1 MLQKILKQNYTNNSA
16 FSTSSH
22 TQSFGPLN
30 LNSCYTNDYSFS
42 VSSQYF
48 SQVAGQTILQSVL
61 PCTAYFDKRF
71 HKKFCKTLLT
81 KNFTMSN
88 RHKKM

>member
-30 LNSCYTNDYSFS
+30 LNSCYTIDNSFS

-48 SQVAGQTILQSVL
+48 PQVAGQTILQTVL
-61 PCTAYFDKRF
+61 PCTQ
-71 HKKFCKTLLT
+71 LILT
-81 KNFTMSN
+81 KDFIKSFVK
-88 RHKKM
+88 HF